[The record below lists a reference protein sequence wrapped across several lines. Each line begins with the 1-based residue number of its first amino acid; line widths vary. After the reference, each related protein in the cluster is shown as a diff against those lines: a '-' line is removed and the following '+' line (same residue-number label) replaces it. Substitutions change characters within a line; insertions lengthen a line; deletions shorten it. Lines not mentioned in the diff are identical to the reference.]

1 MAIGEI
7 PAHSHTRGTMN
18 ITGTFNPWSERDIGN
33 CTGAFYEMGVTN
45 AKGNGS
51 TSDSDNDYIGFDA
64 SRSWTGETSTV
75 GSSQSHNIMQPYIS
89 CYLWRRTA

>member
-1 MAIGEI
+1 
-7 PAHSHTRGTMN
+7 
-18 ITGTFNPWSERDIGN
+18 
-33 CTGAFYEMGVTN
+33 MGVTN
-45 AKGNGS
+45 VKGNGS